1 MLFFRIPTKTNA
13 VSQDPV
19 VLVTSYENSR
29 AKFGESKSFESALS
43 IHGEV
48 KGRDS
53 VELSFEV
60 FVVVVVV
67 VVVSSCHCVDKT
79 RKRALPR
86 ILNVQ
91 RHQRKP

>member
-48 KGRDS
+48 KVRDS

-60 FVVVVVV
+60 FV

-86 ILNVQ
+86 IVNAQ